1 MFEIKK
7 TARVTALGEN
17 EQGIPRVELE
27 FSENFYHEIPL
38 EKEELMNFKMYETIT
53 ITITGKG
60 WTE

>member
-17 EQGIPRVELE
+17 QQGVLRVELE

-38 EKEELMNFKMYETIT
+38 TKEQVVNFKMYETVT
-53 ITITGKG
+53 ISITGKG
-60 WTE
+60 WN